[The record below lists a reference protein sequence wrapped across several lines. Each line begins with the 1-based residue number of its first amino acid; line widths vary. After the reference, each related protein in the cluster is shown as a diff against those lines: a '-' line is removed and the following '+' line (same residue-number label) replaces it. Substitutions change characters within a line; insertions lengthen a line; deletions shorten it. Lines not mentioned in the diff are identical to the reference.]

1 MNRRGF
7 TLSGP
12 CPLADVG
19 LVLRDDCSRCAPTE
33 AGEPEGTPLA
43 RGEILYLEG
52 DEARC
57 LFLVVSGLLR
67 EARVQEDGRSQGI
80 RLVRPGELC
89 GAEAFTRDAY
99 QCSVDAVTDA
109 RVCRVPIDTVR
120 AVAAT
125 SPEQALTLIETLARE
140 VQALRDQVVL
150 LGSLTAEER
159 VRTFLRILTADTEPG
174 AWTRLPLTRAELAV
188 LAGLTQATVS
198 RVFQRLAR
206 RGELSVRG
214 RWVRVDNPSALQA
227 NP

>member
-1 MNRRGF
+1 MNRRGY
-7 TLSGP
+7 TLMGP
-12 CPLADVG
+12 CPLAAVG
-19 LVLRDDCSRCAPTE
+19 LVLREDCSRCAPTK
-33 AGEPEGTPLA
+33 AGEPQGTPLA
-43 RGEILYLEG
+43 RGETLYLQG

-89 GAEAFTRDAY
+89 GAEAFTRDVY

-109 RVCRVPIDTVR
+109 RLCRVPVDDVR
-120 AVAAT
+120 AVASR
-125 SPEQALTLIETLARE
+125 SPEQAVALIETLARE

-174 AWTRLPLTRAELAV
+174 AWTRLPLTRTELAG

-206 RGELSVRG
+206 RGEISVRG
-214 RWVRVDNPSALQA
+214 RWVRVDNERGLET